1 MVLNTF
7 NYCEPL
13 PPSIYKMFSF
23 FQSETL
29 YSLNKNSSHF
39 CSLSPW
45 QPGFYFLSKFDYFWV
60 SHLSGVIHYSSFCN
74 WLISLS
80 TMFSRLITLKYVL
93 EIHFFLKLNNISLYV
108 LSHFKKSIHLLIDI
122 WVAFTFWLLWIM
134 LLWTLIYKYLFMP
147 LLSILLGVYP
157 EVKLLDHMGLLF
169 MLPRWLSG
177 KEFTCQWRGCRRN
190 GLNPWVWE
198 IPWRGKWQSTPV
210 FLAGK
215 SHGQKS
221 LKGYS
226 QGVSENWTRLSSH
239 AWLFYI

>member
-60 SHLSGVIHYSSFCN
+60 SHLSGIIHYSSFCN

-93 EIHFFLKLNNISLYV
+93 EIHFFLKLV
-108 LSHFKKSIHLLIDI
+108 HLLTLVEI
-122 WVAFTFWLLWIM
+122 VFYPGTFQAYKN
-134 LLWTLIYKYLFMP
+134 TFFNCQIYDNL
-147 LLSILLGVYP
+147 
-157 EVKLLDHMGLLF
+157 
-169 MLPRWLSG
+169 
-177 KEFTCQWRGCRRN
+177 
-190 GLNPWVWE
+190 
-198 IPWRGKWQSTPV
+198 
-210 FLAGK
+210 
-215 SHGQKS
+215 
-221 LKGYS
+221 
-226 QGVSENWTRLSSH
+226 
-239 AWLFYI
+239 